1 MTGTIHVLSA
11 VLAAVSLGAAM
22 RAPEERLPVGPA
34 EAFDLRAGTL
44 RVVWL
49 LTEPQS
55 DGVPS
60 SVLVEAES
68 RLTDVF
74 ASTDGKGEPIG
85 RHLQAYLKTL
95 RGERPKAEEIL
106 VSSPAL
112 ATLPESALLLV
123 RRDPPNRRQG
133 VVCTAFLAD
142 LVPLSM
148 WRESTDER
156 RSQRWVLEE
165 GFDGPVFSD
174 AEWPFVPMPDRRE
187 ALQVASCLEQA
198 GLWELAWRAYAEAIY
213 GTFGPLLTTR
223 EINGGWL
230 SPQVAEYWIEAA
242 QCARRAGRTALA
254 WDYLM
259 KAAVAGSD
267 GHYADALVVAQ
278 DWAAEPEPP
287 APPPVDPVVRR
298 EALTRAVRLYAAM
311 NAHPRSLTLL
321 EEYPEAFEDPEGLC
335 REVEAQWL
343 DIVRKSSS
351 LTTQVTLYGYEVYPG
366 GDPLAVRV
374 PWALSDEALAS
385 ARERLAAVLAA
396 GQAAEGPQEE

>member
-1 MTGTIHVLSA
+1 MKARFYVTYVVCLVACILQGVAAQDRVTADDALAFAIRAARMRAAWWLVEPRREGLP
-11 VLAAVSLGAAM
+11 AAVAAEARVQLAKVLVLPGASDDPMVRHLMM
-22 RAPEERLPVGPA
+22 RAEFLWG
-34 EAFDLRAGTL
+34 
-44 RVVWL
+44 RV
-49 LTEPQS
+49 
-55 DGVPS
+55 DKGV
-60 SVLVEAES
+60 
-68 RLTDVF
+68 
-74 ASTDGKGEPIG
+74 
-85 RHLQAYLKTL
+85 
-95 RGERPKAEEIL
+95 EIL
-106 VSSPAL
+106 FSTRAASM
-112 ATLPESALLLV
+112 LPESIGIIMTQTA
-123 RRDPPNRRQG
+123 RTHRDQIPYEDL
-133 VVCTAFLAD
+133 LAD

-156 RSQRWVLEE
+156 RSQRWVFEE

-187 ALQVASCLEQA
+187 ALQIASCLEQA

>member
-1 MTGTIHVLSA
+1 MKARFYVTYVVCLVACILQGVAAQDRVTADDALAFAIRAARMRAAWWLVEPRREGLP
-11 VLAAVSLGAAM
+11 AAVAAEARVQLAKVLVLPGASDDPMVRHLMM
-22 RAPEERLPVGPA
+22 RAEFLWG
-34 EAFDLRAGTL
+34 
-44 RVVWL
+44 RV
-49 LTEPQS
+49 
-55 DGVPS
+55 DKGV
-60 SVLVEAES
+60 
-68 RLTDVF
+68 
-74 ASTDGKGEPIG
+74 
-85 RHLQAYLKTL
+85 
-95 RGERPKAEEIL
+95 EIL
-106 VSSPAL
+106 FSTRAASM
-112 ATLPESALLLV
+112 LPESIGIIMTQTA
-123 RRDPPNRRQG
+123 RTHRDQIPYEDL
-133 VVCTAFLAD
+133 LAD

-156 RSQRWVLEE
+156 RSQRWVFEE

-187 ALQVASCLEQA
+187 ALQIASCLEQA

-385 ARERLAAVLAA
+385 AREYLAAVVAA

>member
-1 MTGTIHVLSA
+1 VQLAKVL
-11 VLAAVSLGAAM
+11 VLPGASDDPMVRHLMM
-22 RAPEERLPVGPA
+22 RAEFLWG
-34 EAFDLRAGTL
+34 
-44 RVVWL
+44 RV
-49 LTEPQS
+49 
-55 DGVPS
+55 DKGV
-60 SVLVEAES
+60 
-68 RLTDVF
+68 
-74 ASTDGKGEPIG
+74 
-85 RHLQAYLKTL
+85 
-95 RGERPKAEEIL
+95 EIL
-106 VSSPAL
+106 FSTRAASM
-112 ATLPESALLLV
+112 LPESIGIIMTQTA
-123 RRDPPNRRQG
+123 RTHRDQIPYEDL
-133 VVCTAFLAD
+133 LAD

-335 REVEAQWL
+335 KEVEAHWL

>member
-1 MTGTIHVLSA
+1 MKARFYVTYVVCLVACILQGVAAQDRVTADDALAFAIRAARMRAAWWLVEPRREGLP
-11 VLAAVSLGAAM
+11 AAVAAEARVQLAKVLVLPGASDDPMVRHLMM
-22 RAPEERLPVGPA
+22 RAEFLWG
-34 EAFDLRAGTL
+34 
-44 RVVWL
+44 RV
-49 LTEPQS
+49 
-55 DGVPS
+55 DKGV
-60 SVLVEAES
+60 
-68 RLTDVF
+68 
-74 ASTDGKGEPIG
+74 
-85 RHLQAYLKTL
+85 
-95 RGERPKAEEIL
+95 EIL
-106 VSSPAL
+106 FSTRAASM
-112 ATLPESALLLV
+112 LPESIGIIMTQTA
-123 RRDPPNRRQG
+123 RTHRDQIPYEDL
-133 VVCTAFLAD
+133 LAD

-156 RSQRWVLEE
+156 RSQRWVFEE

-187 ALQVASCLEQA
+187 ALQIASCLEQA

-335 REVEAQWL
+335 KEVEAHWL

-366 GDPLAVRV
+366 GDPLAVRM

-396 GQAAEGPQEE
+396 AQAAEEPQEE